1 MATIRNKGDLAAIL
15 LAVVTRLRAQLDTA
29 ERPVNES
36 NCYLSLDPSARK
48 KTASDLV
55 FVVGP
60 SSGQF
65 DEAMIEGGGVEQ
77 LTADIYIIV
86 TIQSALQ
93 LDEAQREESF
103 LTDSAMGVL
112 KSATNVLAALATW
125 DPSTTSGGD
134 TLLQVRD
141 PLMPSG
147 FEFSKEG
154 KSKGSM
160 TLTFKCK
167 FDWNVS

>member
-1 MATIRNKGDLAAIL
+1 MATIRNKGDLIAIL
-15 LAVVTRLRAQLDTA
+15 RAVVTRLRAQLNSGT
-29 ERPVNES
+29 RPVNES
-36 NCYLSLDPSARK
+36 NCYLCLDPNAKK

-60 SSGQF
+60 SSGSF
-65 DEAMIEGGGVEQ
+65 DEAMIEGGGQEQ
-77 LTADIYIIV
+77 LTADLYLIV

-93 LDEAQREESF
+93 LDEAQREEYF
-103 LTDSAMGVL
+103 LTDAGLGVL
-112 KSATNVLAALATW
+112 GAGTDVLAALAVW
-125 DPSTTSGGD
+125 DPSTTSGAD

-167 FDWNVS
+167 FDWDVS